1 MNASTISARSWR
13 GCGTRWE
20 SEEIMDDG
28 KIAGDEHGQC
38 RDGSEGMGLPDEAVH
53 SDPWFAFELGLN
65 MLALFAEPSRQVE
78 KGSYLREEWI
88 DGPWVSLGD
97 DPWGSLAHARTAV
110 ASMPRWTATWMSSR
124 R

>member
-1 MNASTISARSWR
+1 
-13 GCGTRWE
+13 
-20 SEEIMDDG
+20 MDDG
-28 KIAGDEHGQC
+28 KIAGDDPERSVDRG
-38 RDGSEGMGLPDEAVH
+38 EVGLPDEAVH

-88 DGPWVSLGD
+88 DGQWVSLGD

>member
-1 MNASTISARSWR
+1 
-13 GCGTRWE
+13 
-20 SEEIMDDG
+20 MDDG

-38 RDGSEGMGLPDEAVH
+38 

-88 DGPWVSLGD
+88 DGQWVSLGD

-110 ASMPRWTATWMSSR
+110 ALIHEKSGNPVRIVKKTPIKTETVFHLGQET
-124 R
+124 